1 MYLTYSIHT
10 NHTFSILITLKYK
23 NKEMNIWGLQDE
35 SKRPVNHNFNHTG
48 HGIENSTV
56 FISPES
62 VSDHVFPMR
71 KNNSTKPNV
80 VFKVYDCD
88 ATPSNK
94 ETELRK
100 IALFFDKCIN
110 WAKYKL
116 KRIFSEKSS
125 EYYAD
130 GSAGEEHDEEYYD
143 EEETQ
148 HLDEDREADVEFN
161 ADGNARAISNV
172 YSRANLSWP
181 FWTYDADA
189 RLTVTGLNKPLFR
202 QRSYYMDLFFRL
214 PFGNRGFNE
223 DTLASSIRINP
234 DTIQA
239 QVQHRIAFSN
249 EAYNILP
256 LSIEVIREKSDLP
269 GIWDKVL
276 VTKGHS
282 PFVPGSKCAL
292 SGDVS
297 SVANNPIINGDSVG
311 DAVSTPVMY
320 ELHSSYTCNPDV
332 NRLIH
337 VDLDKLKQSIELSIN
352 TNTTRKV
359 SVKRNTEMENDL
371 DLIILSYFDEIV
383 GCIKDRNERQPSKII
398 DRQTE
403 SVSVPMVAILEWVT
417 KKKALIDK
425 ERKLMDIKDIQL
437 VIKPSS
443 QNDVQM
449 TKTMIKDCRFALEDA
464 EYMCHI
470 RLHYVP
476 LKSGPANIGGL
487 HSSAS
492 HTSLSSQSFPSSLNS
507 PSGHAVA
514 SNSASS
520 RGDTDF
526 LFDFLKKK

>member
-1 MYLTYSIHT
+1 MCIILSNTNYSYDYPLFVLLCHT
-10 NHTFSILITLKYK
+10 NK
-23 NKEMNIWGLQDE
+23 MNIWGLQED
-35 SKRPVNHNFNHTG
+35 SKRSLDSLNNNNSHVG
-48 HGIENSTV
+48 HGVDHSTV

-62 VSDHVFPMR
+62 VTDHVFPMR

-88 ATPSNK
+88 AIPSNK
-94 ETELRK
+94 ETEIKK
-100 IALFFDKCIN
+100 IAVFFEKCIN

-116 KRIFSEKSS
+116 RRILG
-125 EYYAD
+125 D
-130 GSAGEEHDEEYYD
+130 NDEEYYD
-143 EEETQ
+143 EEETGN
-148 HLDEDREADVEFN
+148 LDEDAEADIEFS
-161 ADGNARAISNV
+161 ADGNARAVSNV

-181 FWTYDADA
+181 FWTYDAEA

-214 PFGNRGFNE
+214 PYGKMGFNE
-223 DTLASSIRINP
+223 DTLESFIRINP

-239 QVQHRIAFSN
+239 QAQNRIVFSN
-249 EAYNILP
+249 EPYNILP
-256 LSIEVIREKSDLP
+256 LSIEVVREKSNLP

-282 PFVPGSKCAL
+282 PFVPGSKCAM

-297 SVANNPIINGDSVG
+297 SVANNPIINGDSFG
-311 DAVSTPVMY
+311 DAISTPVMY

-337 VDLDKLKQSIELSIN
+337 LDLDKLKHSIELSIN
-352 TNTTRKV
+352 TNSNRKI
-359 SVKRNTEMENDL
+359 SVKRNSEMENDL

-417 KKKALIDK
+417 KKKTLIDK
-425 ERKLMDIKDIQL
+425 ERKLMDMKDIQL

-449 TKTMIKDCRFALEDA
+449 TKMMIKQERFVLDEA

-470 RLHYVP
+470 RMHYVP
-476 LKSGPANIGGL
+476 LRSGPINIGGL
-487 HSSAS
+487 HSPVSNS
-492 HTSLSSQSFPSSLNS
+492 SLLQSSSSSSSSSSLNS
-507 PSGHAVA
+507 PSGHMIA
-514 SNSASS
+514 SNSVSS
-520 RGDTDF
+520 RFDTDF
-526 LFDFLKKK
+526 LFDFIKKK